1 MEENNFANA
10 TYKDGF
16 AGDRRYLKGFL
27 AKMNLIFMI
36 HPDRFNND
44 ETKVIYVISR
54 LYGNAMNWAASLME
68 NQDPCLLN
76 YEAFVERM
84 KSVYGSYDSTF
95 IANQKLRTIRQKRL
109 GDIRSYI
116 LEFNSYAD
124 ESSWNE
130 EAKMDAFLVGLN
142 DQIATRILEMFP
154 GPRSLTAMQTIAS
167 RIDGRLSAHRQF
179 TNNQNRSNNNLNNN
193 NSNKKRWNFYKKGS
207 NSKHYGPLSDEE
219 KERRKRENLCLY
231 CGSSNHT
238 LGNCPLKNKKKSPSS
253 TSHITNP
260 EPKAKERTRISDQQN
275 LSLPIFEFTL
285 NVLKSSVKTKILLDS
300 GSQLNLMDVYFANE
314 NNIPYSSETIHPE
327 VGGIGGTQKILGET
341 LPISIRYKNHNC
353 KTKFYVVDL
362 PSYCALLGAEWLST
376 HNPTIDFSS
385 KTLHFNSKYC
395 INNCLVIPNTYTT
408 FIPSCNL
415 INEIPKNSDNSDS
428 QKIEEINN
436 SEEKISN
443 EIINNTKNQHKEPN
457 EDNKNVIYLL
467 PTKLS
472 SFMDVFSEVAANML
486 PPHRQY
492 DCEINLKPN
501 TNLYYGPIYPLTE
514 KELVAFKKYI
524 DEMLAKGFIRKSN
537 SFAGAPIFFVLKKN
551 GELRLVVDYRRLNEC
566 TYRNSFPI
574 PLINFMLERLRKG
587 KIFSKIDLRQAFNL
601 IRIKKG
607 DEYKTAFTCVF
618 GHFEYLVMP
627 FGLKNAPAVF
637 QHFINDVFED
647 IIGKFVFCYIDDII
661 IFSPDLETHYE
672 HLTEVLTRLRKAGLY
687 AKLEK
692 CEFCVPFLDFLGHR
706 ISANGIYM
714 DHKKVSSILEWPAP
728 TNTKELQSFLGL
740 ANYYRRFITG
750 FAKLSHPLNILLRKN
765 TKFIWTTESHKAFD
779 EIKSKFSSAPVLAY
793 PNREIPFMV
802 ETDSSNFAIG
812 AILSQTSTKD
822 NKIHPVAFFSRALNH
837 AERNYPIYDKE
848 LLAIVS
854 ALEHWRHL
862 LKGTDIPFSIFSD
875 HRNLLYQKKPEKMS
889 QRLVRWSIFLS
900 EFNFKIVYRSGSSN
914 GKPDALSRR
923 PDYIPSSD
931 DSSSETPFF
940 VLRPENFV
948 VTVLTNSDLSNK
960 ILNECKDDIFYHN
973 ICEYLENKK
982 LPIPHPNIDKFSLSN
997 SFLLFDN
1004 KLYVPPKCR
1013 PFVLNVCHDSPS
1025 SGHFGIKKTL
1035 NLLNRYFWW
1044 PSSNPDTKDYVR
1056 SCEIYCRS
1064 KVSKH
1069 NLTAC

>member
-415 INEIPKNSDNSDS
+415 INEIPKNSDNSDN

-472 SFMDVFSEVAANML
+472 SFMDVFSEIAANML
-486 PPHRQY
+486 HPHRQY

-501 TNLYYGPIYPLTE
+501 TNLYYGPIYPFHHQINGLTE
-514 KELVAFKKYI
+514 RVNSVIEQYLRCYTNFKGSNWNDFLYLAEFSYNNTIQESTNHSPFFANYGFNPRHSPEVPTNVEVPRAEELVKN
-524 DEMLAKGFIRKSN
+524 LA
-537 SFAGAPIFFVLKKN
+537 
-551 GELRLVVDYRRLNEC
+551 EL
-566 TYRNSFPI
+566 
-574 PLINFMLERLRKG
+574 
-587 KIFSKIDLRQAFNL
+587 
-601 IRIKKG
+601 
-607 DEYKTAFTCVF
+607 
-618 GHFEYLVMP
+618 
-627 FGLKNAPAVF
+627 
-637 QHFINDVFED
+637 
-647 IIGKFVFCYIDDII
+647 
-661 IFSPDLETHYE
+661 
-672 HLTEVLTRLRKAGLY
+672 
-687 AKLEK
+687 
-692 CEFCVPFLDFLGHR
+692 
-706 ISANGIYM
+706 
-714 DHKKVSSILEWPAP
+714 
-728 TNTKELQSFLGL
+728 TKELKENIKIAIEKQEKY
-740 ANYYRRFITG
+740 ANKHRMEPPEF
-750 FAKLSHPLNILLRKN
+750 KKN
-765 TKFIWTTESHKAFD
+765 DKVWINSSLI
-779 EIKSKFSSAPVLAY
+779 IK
-793 PNREIPFMV
+793 
-802 ETDSSNFAIG
+802 
-812 AILSQTSTKD
+812 
-822 NKIHPVAFFSRALNH
+822 
-837 AERNYPIYDKE
+837 
-848 LLAIVS
+848 
-854 ALEHWRHL
+854 
-862 LKGTDIPFSIFSD
+862 
-875 HRNLLYQKKPEKMS
+875 
-889 QRLVRWSIFLS
+889 
-900 EFNFKIVYRSGSSN
+900 N
-914 GKPDALSRR
+914 G
-923 PDYIPSSD
+923 
-931 DSSSETPFF
+931 
-940 VLRPENFV
+940 
-948 VTVLTNSDLSNK
+948 
-960 ILNECKDDIFYHN
+960 
-973 ICEYLENKK
+973 NKK
-982 LPIPHPNIDKFSLSN
+982 LKPRKLGPFKILSKISPVSYKLDLPKNLRIHPIMHVSDLEPYFEDKFGRNQEPPPIIINNEEEYEVEQILDKRTHYGKIQYLIKWKGYPLSEASWEPEEN
-997 SFLLFDN
+997 LNCPKLLKKFN
-1004 KLYVPPKCR
+1004 K
-1013 PFVLNVCHDSPS
+1013 N
-1025 SGHFGIKKTL
+1025 
-1035 NLLNRYFWW
+1035 N
-1044 PSSNPDTKDYVR
+1044 
-1056 SCEIYCRS
+1056 
-1064 KVSKH
+1064 
-1069 NLTAC
+1069 

>member
-260 EPKAKERTRISDQQN
+260 EPKAKERPRISDQQN

-341 LPISIRYKNHNC
+341 LPISISYKNHNC

-415 INEIPKNSDNSDS
+415 INEIPKNSDNSD
-428 QKIEEINN
+428 N
-436 SEEKISN
+436 
-443 EIINNTKNQHKEPN
+443 
-457 EDNKNVIYLL
+457 
-467 PTKLS
+467 
-472 SFMDVFSEVAANML
+472 
-486 PPHRQY
+486 
-492 DCEINLKPN
+492 
-501 TNLYYGPIYPLTE
+501 
-514 KELVAFKKYI
+514 
-524 DEMLAKGFIRKSN
+524 
-537 SFAGAPIFFVLKKN
+537 
-551 GELRLVVDYRRLNEC
+551 
-566 TYRNSFPI
+566 
-574 PLINFMLERLRKG
+574 
-587 KIFSKIDLRQAFNL
+587 
-601 IRIKKG
+601 
-607 DEYKTAFTCVF
+607 
-618 GHFEYLVMP
+618 
-627 FGLKNAPAVF
+627 
-637 QHFINDVFED
+637 
-647 IIGKFVFCYIDDII
+647 
-661 IFSPDLETHYE
+661 
-672 HLTEVLTRLRKAGLY
+672 
-687 AKLEK
+687 
-692 CEFCVPFLDFLGHR
+692 
-706 ISANGIYM
+706 
-714 DHKKVSSILEWPAP
+714 
-728 TNTKELQSFLGL
+728 
-740 ANYYRRFITG
+740 
-750 FAKLSHPLNILLRKN
+750 
-765 TKFIWTTESHKAFD
+765 
-779 EIKSKFSSAPVLAY
+779 
-793 PNREIPFMV
+793 
-802 ETDSSNFAIG
+802 
-812 AILSQTSTKD
+812 
-822 NKIHPVAFFSRALNH
+822 
-837 AERNYPIYDKE
+837 
-848 LLAIVS
+848 
-854 ALEHWRHL
+854 
-862 LKGTDIPFSIFSD
+862 
-875 HRNLLYQKKPEKMS
+875 
-889 QRLVRWSIFLS
+889 
-900 EFNFKIVYRSGSSN
+900 
-914 GKPDALSRR
+914 
-923 PDYIPSSD
+923 
-931 DSSSETPFF
+931 
-940 VLRPENFV
+940 
-948 VTVLTNSDLSNK
+948 
-960 ILNECKDDIFYHN
+960 
-973 ICEYLENKK
+973 
-982 LPIPHPNIDKFSLSN
+982 
-997 SFLLFDN
+997 
-1004 KLYVPPKCR
+1004 
-1013 PFVLNVCHDSPS
+1013 
-1025 SGHFGIKKTL
+1025 
-1035 NLLNRYFWW
+1035 
-1044 PSSNPDTKDYVR
+1044 
-1056 SCEIYCRS
+1056 
-1064 KVSKH
+1064 
-1069 NLTAC
+1069 